1 MISEINFGKNNI
13 PGVRTGKGLITI
25 WTLLAIW
32 SISTITSL
40 PGLAVTPILGDLD
53 TIFPHVSDLEIQML
67 SSLPNLLIIP
77 FVLLSGKMSES
88 KGKIPMLI
96 IGMSLFLL
104 CGILYFFANTMRSL
118 IIISCFLGMGA
129 GIIIPLSTGLIA
141 DFFVGKYRT
150 KQMGLSSGINNL
162 TLVLAT
168 LLTGWLANI
177 NWHLPFAVY
186 LIPILSLCLAYFLT
200 PKYLKK
206 VGATSTTTETQSAQ
220 SATIPTQTPV
230 VNPYVKPG
238 TKVNAKLLS
247 GITLIYFV
255 LTCLTI
261 LVTLNIS
268 FVLQSYHIDSAKAGT
283 IISIY
288 FLAVTIPGFCVTKIL
303 NVLRNSTVYICISL
317 VALGFL
323 CIILFKSFGM
333 IALGC
338 FLMGF
343 GYGVIQPLIYDKTS
357 LVATPKKTTFA
368 LACVMSGN
376 YLAIILTPFIF
387 AFLSWVFGEKSNML
401 FPFWINFGI
410 SIVFAVLAY
419 WKRNTFLFSDKASLR
434 Q

>member
-13 PGVRTGKGLITI
+13 PGVRTGKGLITL

-88 KGKIPMLI
+88 KGKIPMLV

-104 CGILYFFANTMRSL
+104 CGILYFFANTMRTL

-177 NWHLPFAVY
+177 NWHLPFIVY
-186 LIPILSLCLAYFLT
+186 LIPIISLCLAYFLT
-200 PKYLKK
+200 PRYLKK
-206 VGATSTTTETQSAQ
+206 VGTAQTEANQSASNTAQTTT
-220 SATIPTQTPV
+220 PV
-230 VNPYVKPG
+230 ANPYVKPG
-238 TKVNAKLLS
+238 TEVNTKLLS
-247 GITLIYFV
+247 GLTIIYFV

-268 FVLQSYHIDSAKAGT
+268 FVLQNYHIDSTKAGT

-303 NVLRNSTVYICISL
+303 HVLKNSTVYICIFAI
-317 VALGFL
+317 ALGFL
-323 CIILFKSFGM
+323 CIILFKSFGL

-343 GYGVIQPLIYDKTS
+343 GYGIIQPLIYDKTS

-376 YLAIILTPFIF
+376 YLAIILTPFIATF
-387 AFLSWVFGEKSNML
+387 MQWVCGEKSNIL
-401 FPFWINFGI
+401 FPFWINLGI
-410 SIVFAVLAY
+410 AIVFAILAY
-419 WKRNTFLFSDKASLR
+419 WKRNSFLFSDKASLK
-434 Q
+434 